1 MNLKMMFFSGIMTAL
16 IGLMLGLAVSE
27 ISQREHRRNI
37 VIVGGGI
44 LGFVLGF
51 TYQGIKQEK
60 DSRAEYEEE
69 NQKNKE

>member
-27 ISQREHRRNI
+27 ISQRQQRRNI
-37 VIVGGGI
+37 VIVGGGV

-60 DSRAEYEEE
+60 DERQEYDDNEK
-69 NQKNKE
+69 Q

>member
-1 MNLKMMFFSGIMTAL
+1 MNLKMMLFSGIMTAL

-27 ISQREHRRNI
+27 ISQRVQRRNI
-37 VIVGGGI
+37 VIVGGGV

-60 DSRAEYEEE
+60 DERQKEYEDT
-69 NQKNKE
+69 K

>member
-1 MNLKMMFFSGIMTAL
+1 MNLKMMLFSGIMTAL

-27 ISQREHRRNI
+27 ISQREQRRNI

-60 DSRAEYEEE
+60 DERDEYE
-69 NQKNKE
+69 QDHKE

>member
-1 MNLKMMFFSGIMTAL
+1 MNLKMMLFSGIMTAL

-27 ISQREHRRNI
+27 ISQRAQRRNI
-37 VIVGGGI
+37 VIIGGGI

-60 DSRAEYEEE
+60 DEREEYEE
-69 NQKNKE
+69 NHKE

>member
-1 MNLKMMFFSGIMTAL
+1 MNLKMMLFSGIMTAL

-27 ISQREHRRNI
+27 ISQRVHRRNI
-37 VIVGGGI
+37 VIIGGGV

-60 DSRAEYEEE
+60 DERQKEYEDT
-69 NQKNKE
+69 K

>member
-1 MNLKMMFFSGIMTAL
+1 MMLFSGIMTAL

-27 ISQREHRRNI
+27 ISQRVHRRNI
-37 VIVGGGI
+37 VIIGGGV

-60 DSRAEYEEE
+60 DERQKEYEDT
-69 NQKNKE
+69 K

>member
-1 MNLKMMFFSGIMTAL
+1 MNLKIMLFSGIMTAL

-27 ISQREHRRNI
+27 ISQRVHRRNI
-37 VIVGGGI
+37 VIIGGGV

-60 DSRAEYEEE
+60 DERQKEYEDT
-69 NQKNKE
+69 K

>member
-1 MNLKMMFFSGIMTAL
+1 MNLKMMLFSGIMTAL

-27 ISQREHRRNI
+27 ISPRQQRRNI

-51 TYQGIKQEK
+51 TYQGIKLEK
-60 DSRAEYEEE
+60 DERQEYEEE
-69 NQKNKE
+69 NKQ